1 MIWAGLLTSRVRPNA
16 ASRFA
21 FPGVAEW
28 HVKRRPSLTVAGPR
42 RIRTGFPV
50 RPMVGAQTHHG
61 ITMCYNL
68 RCPGCPIASS
78 SIQAFASFIA
88 ACVAAGAIE
97 SATASAR
104 AVEVVENCAV
114 STAYER
120 PPARA
125 VTLNQAATE
134 VMLALHLEDRLVG
147 TAYLDDRILPE
158 LAAAYGRVPVL
169 ASKYP
174 STEVLLAARPDFLYA
189 AYPGA
194 FGPTGVGSRA
204 DWKARGVDTY
214 LAPAG
219 CADRNRPPGVTLETT
234 FNELRDVARIF
245 GVTARAAKLID
256 TYRAELRSV
265 QDRVG
270 ADAKPPAVFWYDS
283 GDPPEA
289 GACCG
294 APNEILRHLGARNI
308 FADTPGSWA
317 PVSWEAVIA
326 RNPDVIVLANA
337 SWSTAEVKR
346 TLLLSRRALAGIEA
360 LKQKRIVEIDFS
372 YTTPGIRN
380 VAAVRKL
387 AEALYPD
394 RFR

>member
-1 MIWAGLLTSRVRPNA
+1 MIWAGLLTSRVRPDA

-50 RPMVGAQTHHG
+50 RPVVGAQTRHG

-68 RCPGCPIASS
+68 RCPGGPIASS
-78 SIQAFASFIA
+78 SLQAFASLIA
-88 ACVAAGAIE
+88 ACVAVVAIE

-104 AVEVVENCAV
+104 GAVAEVVENCTV
-114 STAYER
+114 STTYER

-147 TAYLDDRILPE
+147 TAYLDDRILPG
-158 LAAAYGRVPVL
+158 LAAAYERVPVL

-204 DWKARGVDTY
+204 DWKGRGVDTY

-219 CADRNRPPGVTLETT
+219 CTEKSRPPGVSLETT
-234 FNELRDVARIF
+234 FDELRDVARIF
-245 GVTARAAKLID
+245 GVTARAERLID
-256 TYRAELRSV
+256 DL
-265 QDRVG
+265 
-270 ADAKPPAVFWYDS
+270 P
-283 GDPPEA
+283 
-289 GACCG
+289 
-294 APNEILRHLGARNI
+294 
-308 FADTPGSWA
+308 
-317 PVSWEAVIA
+317 
-326 RNPDVIVLANA
+326 
-337 SWSTAEVKR
+337 
-346 TLLLSRRALAGIEA
+346 RRA
-360 LKQKRIVEIDFS
+360 
-372 YTTPGIRN
+372 P
-380 VAAVRKL
+380 
-387 AEALYPD
+387 
-394 RFR
+394 

>member
-1 MIWAGLLTSRVRPNA
+1 M
-16 ASRFA
+16 
-21 FPGVAEW
+21 
-28 HVKRRPSLTVAGPR
+28 PR
-42 RIRTGFPV
+42 G
-50 RPMVGAQTHHG
+50 
-61 ITMCYNL
+61 
-68 RCPGCPIASS
+68 PIASS
-78 SIQAFASFIA
+78 SLQVFASLIA
-88 ACVAAGAIE
+88 ACVAVAAIE

-104 AVEVVENCAV
+104 GTVGEVVENCNV
-114 STAYER
+114 STTYER

-147 TAYLDDRILPE
+147 TAYLDDRILPG
-158 LAAAYGRVPVL
+158 LAAAYERVPVL

-174 STEVLLAARPDFLYA
+174 SMEVLLAARPDFLYA

-204 DWKARGVDTY
+204 DWKRRGVDTY

-219 CADRNRPPGVTLETT
+219 CTDKSRAPGISLETT
-234 FNELRDVARIF
+234 FDELRDVARIF
-245 GVTARAAKLID
+245 GVTARAERLIE

-265 QDRVG
+265 HDRL
-270 ADAKPPAVFWYDS
+270 DAARKPPAVFWYDS
-283 GDPPEA
+283 GDPPQA

-294 APNEILRHLGARNI
+294 APNEILRRLGARNI
-308 FADTPGSWA
+308 FADTPGSWT

-337 SWSTAEVKR
+337 SWSTAEEKR
-346 TLLLSRRALAGIEA
+346 KLLLSRRALAGIEA

-372 YTTPGIRN
+372 YTTAGIRN